1 MKEVINFKQQ
11 REIGAI
17 ITDIF
22 KFIRVEG
29 KTLFS
34 LILKITGP
42 ALLAMIGSYVYYMQT
57 TLGDIEKI
65 IVSETLGT
73 NTILSV
79 FLLLISAMAF
89 YALIYGTVLGYI
101 KSYIQTDGSVN
112 PDDVSSYAKSHF
124 FLMIGLNLLIGIITA
139 AGIIFCVI
147 PGIYLGVCLA
157 MAYPIFVFERNDI
170 GLAIS
175 NSFKLIKDEW
185 WITFA
190 TFIVIYLLYYLIT
203 FIFQVPQLIYYFSKG
218 FLMSE
223 EISADPFAMIDW
235 FSITLDVIAMLA
247 QYLLFTIVIIAIAF
261 IYFNLNEKK
270 NFTGTLESINQL
282 GES

>member
-42 ALLAMIGSYVYYMQT
+42 ALLAMIGSYIYYMQT
-57 TLGDIEKI
+57 TLGEIEKI

-79 FLLLISAMAF
+79 FLLLISAIAF

-101 KSYIQTDGSVN
+101 KSYIETDDAVS
-112 PDDVSSYAKSHF
+112 PDDVSLYAKSQF
-124 FLMIGLNLLIGIITA
+124 FSLIGLNLLVGIITT
-139 AGIIFCVI
+139 AGIVFCVV

-157 MAYPIFVFERNDI
+157 LAYPIFVFERNDI
-170 GLAIS
+170 SYAIS
-175 NSFKLIKDEW
+175 NSFKLIKNEW

-203 FIFQVPQLIYYFSKG
+203 FIFQVPQLMYYFSKG

-223 EISADPFAMIDW
+223 ELSADPFAIINW

>member
-22 KFIRVEG
+22 KFIREEG

-124 FLMIGLNLLIGIITA
+124 FSMIGLNLLIGIITA

-170 GLAIS
+170 GFAIS

>member
-11 REIGAI
+11 REIGSI

-22 KFIRVEG
+22 KFIREEG
-29 KTLFS
+29 KSLFTI
-34 LILKITGP
+34 ILKVTGP
-42 ALLAMIGSYVYYMQT
+42 ALLAMIGSYIFYMQT
-57 TLGDIEKI
+57 TLGNIERMI
-65 IVSETLGT
+65 ISETLGT
-73 NTILSV
+73 NTIISV
-79 FLLLISAMAF
+79 FLLLISVIAF
-89 YALIYGTVLGYI
+89 YSLIYGTILGYI
-101 KSYIQTDGSVN
+101 KSYIDTDGKVN
-112 PDDVSSYAKSHF
+112 LNDVSTFSKSQF
-124 FLMIGLNLLIGIITA
+124 FSMIGLNILVGIITF
-139 AGIIFCVI
+139 AGFVFCVL
-147 PGIYLGVCLA
+147 PGIYLGVCLSL
-157 MAYPIFVFERNDI
+157 AYPIFVFERNDI
-170 GLAIS
+170 SFAIS

-203 FIFQVPQLIYYFSKG
+203 FIFQVPQLMYYFSKG

-223 EISADPFAMIDW
+223 ELSGDPFSIVDW

-270 NFTGTLESINQL
+270 NFTGTLESIDQL
-282 GES
+282 GKS